1 MQFLLL
7 VLVVPGALSQSVKS
21 CGGPND
27 HLKNPVI
34 KLTPDPIK
42 RGGTLTID
50 ASGTLDEVISEFNTN
65 VDLNIQALGVVHVT
79 AKGGM
84 PLSIMPGAAK
94 GPFSLTV
101 GPFTIP
107 SNIPGSAVVK
117 GRVHIVNGKN
127 EPVMCIDLDVNVP
140 GYEDDEARAPAKL
153 DSPPLTAVSSCG
165 KSTDHM
171 PDFKMT
177 ASGGVI
183 TTTGTLDED
192 VTKASIDL
200 DVTVKVL
207 FVKVPLKLKIPFA
220 LSPGLINKGALK
232 TVIGPSTI
240 AISPNVKATLK
251 GTVKMNDGN
260 GEEIT
265 CVNVD
270 VVVAANDHIVV

>member
-1 MQFLLL
+1 M
-7 VLVVPGALSQSVKS
+7 
-21 CGGPND
+21 
-27 HLKNPVI
+27 
-34 KLTPDPIK
+34 
-42 RGGTLTID
+42 TIE
-50 ASGTLDEVISEFNTN
+50 ASGTLDEVITEFNTN

-84 PLSIMPGAAK
+84 PLSITPGAAK

-101 GPFTIP
+101 GPFTLP
-107 SNIPGSAVVK
+107 SNVPGSAVVK
-117 GRVHIVNGKN
+117 GQIHVVSAKN
-127 EPVMCIDLDVNVP
+127 EAVMCIDLDLNVP
-140 GYEDDEARAPAKL
+140 GTENKEALAPAKL
-153 DSPPLTAVSSCG
+153 DSPPLTTVTSCG

-171 PDFKMT
+171 PDFKIT
-177 ASGGVI
+177 TSGGVI
-183 TTTGTLDED
+183 TTTGTLDEA

-200 DVTVKVL
+200 DVSVKVL

-220 LSPGLINKGALK
+220 TSPGLINKGPIK

-240 AISPNVKATLK
+240 AVSPDVKATLK

-270 VVVAANDHIVV
+270 AVVAANDHIVV